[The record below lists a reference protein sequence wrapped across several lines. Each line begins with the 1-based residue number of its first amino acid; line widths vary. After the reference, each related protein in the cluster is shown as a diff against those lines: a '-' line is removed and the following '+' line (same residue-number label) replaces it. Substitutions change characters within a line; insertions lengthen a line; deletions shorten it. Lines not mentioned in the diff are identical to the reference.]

1 MFESTQLDFAEIPS
15 ELVAYL
21 SCLGTVIDET
31 GKKARFSVQATM
43 TPLVVQGCNGTF
55 GIVNAISQTHYATI
69 LSPFVA
75 LQRILADYEFSE
87 HGGERM
93 WDLPQLVRP
102 LDVRYTHP
110 NANMLGWAP
119 AVQFV
124 SSLL

>member
-93 WDLPQLVRP
+93 WDLPQLMVGRTKTV
-102 LDVRYTHP
+102 L
-110 NANMLGWAP
+110 NLK
-119 AVQFV
+119 VQEMVPEKCKKTRKNF
-124 SSLL
+124 